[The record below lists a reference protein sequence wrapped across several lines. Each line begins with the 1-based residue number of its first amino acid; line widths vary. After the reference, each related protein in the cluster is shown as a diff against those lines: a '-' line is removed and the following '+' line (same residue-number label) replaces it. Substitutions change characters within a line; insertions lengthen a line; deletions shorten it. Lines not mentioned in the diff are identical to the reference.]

1 MLNITLKN
9 KLNEEDGVAIF
20 EMIPITLIFILLI
33 NFSIGFFGAIH
44 TGILNSIASKNYAM
58 ETFRHRAD
66 LVYFR
71 NVTNGDK
78 EVEYQKQ
85 EVRFHGITSEKNNQN
100 LWVATSRNIGF
111 FKGGD
116 FVDENKSAKEH
127 SAAEISKIK
136 DEVRYTQ
143 AGVNPIWIK
152 TAYGICLNS
161 NCGK

>member
-1 MLNITLKN
+1 MLNIIIKN
-9 KLNEEDGVAIF
+9 KIKEEDGVAIF

-44 TGILNSIASKNYAM
+44 TGILNSMAARNYTM

-71 NVTNGDK
+71 NVNSGDK
-78 EVEYQKQ
+78 DIHYQKQ
-85 EVRFHGITSEKNNQN
+85 EVRFHGITSENNKEN
-100 LWVATSRNIGF
+100 RWIASTRNIAF

-116 FVDENKSAKEH
+116 FVEENQNSKEH
-127 SAAEISKIK
+127 SAAEMNKIK

-143 AGVNPIWIK
+143 AGVNPIWVK